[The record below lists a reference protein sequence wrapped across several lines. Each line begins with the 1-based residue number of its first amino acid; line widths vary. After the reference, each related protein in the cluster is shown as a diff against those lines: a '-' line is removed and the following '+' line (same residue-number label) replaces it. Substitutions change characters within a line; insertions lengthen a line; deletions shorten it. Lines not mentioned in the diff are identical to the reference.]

1 MLSNNLNK
9 LCVTNSK
16 SSLFLFRLSAQ
27 TVDYTVDFKS
37 DLYLALAVQMK
48 VNREMKKAIVGS
60 PLIFT
65 RDALTISAFTDK
77 YEVIKQFP
85 LEIKKCAWKHWWM
98 SYWIIELAVAR
109 RHKGIK
115 RNIWGMTCKLGN
127 GQPARGM
134 TWPTKPKR
142 EQGNGGGGGDRY
154 RLPRSSGRPA
164 HSNSGAVR
172 V

>member
-85 LEIKKCAWKHWWM
+85 LEIKKCA
-98 SYWIIELAVAR
+98 
-109 RHKGIK
+109 
-115 RNIWGMTCKLGN
+115 
-127 GQPARGM
+127 
-134 TWPTKPKR
+134 
-142 EQGNGGGGGDRY
+142 
-154 RLPRSSGRPA
+154 
-164 HSNSGAVR
+164 
-172 V
+172 